1 MDYVMVDVTD
11 IPHVSPKDEV
21 VLIGQQGKERI
32 TAEEVA
38 EKIRSVSY
46 EVFCSIGHRVPR
58 MYRSEH

>member
-11 IPHVSPKDEV
+11 IPHVAPKDEV

-38 EKIRSVSY
+38 EKIGSVSY

-58 MYRSEH
+58 MYRSGN